1 MIKTTCWNLSSS
13 ILATCQHPLH
23 IYTTTWHNHFQ
34 IHDATCHHLIAFSLS
49 PCVYVMWHVQP
60 FHWFLC
66 MPHAIIPSR
75 FTTPR
80 VNLWFNKPL
89 PCVILGFNKLVPLV
103 SFPTM
108 FQLMVFFT
116 NLNKWF
122 NWLSLVAWIVGYLT
136 IIRLFSS
143 Y

>member
-1 MIKTTCWNLSSS
+1 
-13 ILATCQHPLH
+13 
-23 IYTTTWHNHFQ
+23 
-34 IHDATCHHLIAFSLS
+34 
-49 PCVYVMWHVQP
+49 
-60 FHWFLC
+60 
-66 MPHAIIPSR
+66 
-75 FTTPR
+75 
-80 VNLWFNKPL
+80 L